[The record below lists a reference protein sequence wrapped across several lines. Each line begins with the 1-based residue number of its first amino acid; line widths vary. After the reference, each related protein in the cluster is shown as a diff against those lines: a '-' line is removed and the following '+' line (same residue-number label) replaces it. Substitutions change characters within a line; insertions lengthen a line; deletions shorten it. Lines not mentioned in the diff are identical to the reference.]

1 LLFVYC
7 NGFRFCGNFPP
18 VSSVSARALSTS
30 EAQAPGKKLSIVSV
44 RARLESG
51 QFEFVRAKMEPAISV
66 DLSRIR
72 AAHERIRACIK
83 RTPVLTSSRL
93 DAASG
98 ASLFFKCENF
108 QKIGAFK
115 ARGAT
120 NAVFALDDAIARAGV
135 ATHSSGNHG
144 AAVARAAKLRGISA
158 HIVMPSNSAKVK
170 VHAVESYG
178 AHIIFCE
185 PTEEAREVACAKVIK
200 KTGATLIHSF
210 ESEDVMAGQGTAV
223 VELLEDVAGLD
234 LVMCPVG
241 GGGLLS
247 GTAVA
252 SKSMRPK
259 IKVIAVEP
267 QNADD
272 AAQSFRAGRRMV
284 TKKKFTIADGLRTNV
299 GEPNFAIIQRYVDD
313 IVTVSEDAIISAM
326 RTIWETM
333 KIIIEPSAAVP
344 YGAIGECKIDVAGK
358 RVGIILTGGN
368 VDLDAVPWMQGTT
381 GIAA

>member
-1 LLFVYC
+1 
-7 NGFRFCGNFPP
+7 
-18 VSSVSARALSTS
+18 VS
-30 EAQAPGKKLSIVSV
+30 P
-44 RARLESG
+44 
-51 QFEFVRAKMEPAISV
+51 ISQLKERKIIYL
-66 DLSRIR
+66 DLDRIL
-72 AAHERIRACIK
+72 AAHERIRPHIH
-83 RTPVLTSSRL
+83 RTLVLTSSRL
-93 DAASG
+93 DEASG

-120 NAVFALDDAIARAGV
+120 NAVLSLDDATAQRGV

-144 AAVARAAKLRGISA
+144 AAVARAAKLRGIPA

-170 VHAVESYG
+170 IRAVEGYG
-178 AHIIFCE
+178 AHIVFCE
-185 PTEEAREVACAKVIK
+185 PTEEARESTCAEVIK

-210 ESEDVMAGQGTAV
+210 ENENVIAGQGTAAM
-223 VELLEDVAGLD
+223 ELLEDVADLD
-234 LVMCPVG
+234 VLMCPVG
-241 GGGLLS
+241 GGGLLA

-252 SKSMRPK
+252 AKSMRPK

-267 QNADD
+267 ANADD
-272 AAQSFRAGRRMV
+272 AAQSFLARRRLV
-284 TKKKFTIADGLRTNV
+284 TEKKFTIADGLRTNV

-313 IVTVSEDAIISAM
+313 IVTVSEEAIMSAT

-344 YGAIGECKIDVAGK
+344 YAAIAEQVIEVNGK

-368 VDLDAVPWMQGTT
+368 VDLDALPWNL
-381 GIAA
+381 